1 MGNVHKVR
9 SSDTLEICRSKMDP
23 TFFSGRSDLPVGSQI
38 IIKYDSVFYLS
49 ALVHMLHHQAPGAI
63 QHSGS
68 CELKKVS
75 FICDANFSDKFIC
88 MTNTELQT

>member
-1 MGNVHKVR
+1 MGNVHKVP

-38 IIKYDSVFYLS
+38 IIKYDSVLYLS
-49 ALVHMLHHQAPGAI
+49 ALVHILHHQAPGAI

-68 CELKKVS
+68 CELTCLDIFRKREPILENYSIDTQK
-75 FICDANFSDKFIC
+75 
-88 MTNTELQT
+88 M